1 MVQTLVKELNTHVM
15 QTVVKE
21 LNTHVMLLEELVEY
35 PRDADCFEGVEYPRD
50 ALGGV
55 G

>member
-1 MVQTLVKELNTHVM
+1 M
-15 QTVVKE
+15 QTVLKV

-35 PRDADCFEGVEYPRD
+35 PRDADCLEGVEYPRD